1 MNEEEY
7 LRMYDALNK
16 DAARDYLTGY
26 VRNEFDRIPDLAGL
40 SAGSD
45 CVDLGISSK
54 KEPKKN
60 PTLAETMDLLSRG
73 LKPYFYDLMENDL
86 IELTLATE
94 DQRGKSDIHWLAP
107 KIAEKIRERYAEIN
121 RLAAEKRKALLDYDA
136 KIEELERRVDL
147 ILENG
152 TDLLI

>member
-7 LRMYDALNK
+7 LRMYDTLNK

-60 PTLAETMDLLSRG
+60 PTLAETMDLLARG

-94 DQRGKSDIHWLAP
+94 DQRGSSDIHWLAP

>member
-60 PTLAETMDLLSRG
+60 PTLAETMDLLARG

-107 KIAEKIRERYAEIN
+107 KIAEKIQERYAEIA
-121 RLAAEKRKALLDYDA
+121 RLADEKRKALLDYDA

>member
-26 VRNEFDRIPDLAGL
+26 VRNEFARIPDLAGL

-60 PTLAETMDLLSRG
+60 PTLAETMDLLARG

-94 DQRGKSDIHWLAP
+94 DQRGSSDIHWLAP

-136 KIEELERRVDL
+136 KIEELEKRIDL
-147 ILENG
+147 IIENG

>member
-16 DAARDYLTGY
+16 DAARDYLAGY
-26 VRNEFDRIPDLAGL
+26 IRNEFDRIPHLAGI
-40 SAGSD
+40 SEGSD
-45 CVDLGISSK
+45 CVDLGISTK

-60 PTLAETMDLLSRG
+60 PTLAETMDLLARG

-94 DQRGKSDIHWLAP
+94 TQRRNSDIHWLAP
-107 KIAEKIRERYAEIN
+107 KIAEKIQERYAEIN
-121 RLAAEKRKALLDYDA
+121 RLADEKRKAIEDYDA

>member
-60 PTLAETMDLLSRG
+60 PTLAETMDLLARG

-94 DQRGKSDIHWLAP
+94 DQRGSSDIHWLAP

-121 RLAAEKRKALLDYDA
+121 RLAGEKRKALLDYDA

>member
-60 PTLAETMDLLSRG
+60 PTLAEMMDLLARG
-73 LKPYFYDLMENDL
+73 LKPHFYDLMENDL

-94 DQRGKSDIHWLAP
+94 DQRGSSDIHWLAP

-121 RLAAEKRKALLDYDA
+121 RLAGEKRKALLDYDA
-136 KIEELERRVDL
+136 KIEELEKRIDL
-147 ILENG
+147 IIENG

>member
-1 MNEEEY
+1 
-7 LRMYDALNK
+7 
-16 DAARDYLTGY
+16 
-26 VRNEFDRIPDLAGL
+26 
-40 SAGSD
+40 
-45 CVDLGISSK
+45 
-54 KEPKKN
+54 
-60 PTLAETMDLLSRG
+60 MDLLARG

-94 DQRGKSDIHWLAP
+94 DQRGSSDIHWLAP

-121 RLAAEKRKALLDYDA
+121 RLAGEKRKALLDYDA

>member
-16 DAARDYLTGY
+16 NAARDYLTGY
-26 VRNEFDRIPDLAGL
+26 IRNEFDRIPDLAGL

-60 PTLAETMDLLSRG
+60 PTLAETMDLLARG

-94 DQRGKSDIHWLAP
+94 DQRGSSDIHWLAP

-136 KIEELERRVDL
+136 KIEELEKRIDL

>member
-7 LRMYDALNK
+7 LRMYDTLNK

-40 SAGSD
+40 SAGPD

-60 PTLAETMDLLSRG
+60 PTLAETMDLLARG

-94 DQRGKSDIHWLAP
+94 DQRGSSDIHWLAP

>member
-1 MNEEEY
+1 MDEKDYIGYLDSPPWNMTRYIAEEMTRLME
-7 LRMYDALNK
+7 DN
-16 DAARDYLTGY
+16 
-26 VRNEFDRIPDLAGL
+26 LA
-40 SAGSD
+40 SIVP
-45 CVDLGISSK
+45 VDEQK
-54 KEPKKN
+54 KNIPKKN

-73 LKPYFYDLMENDL
+73 LKPYFYDLMENNM

-94 DQRGKSDIHWLAP
+94 DQRGSSDIHWLAP

-121 RLAAEKRKALLDYDA
+121 RLAGEKRKALLDYDA